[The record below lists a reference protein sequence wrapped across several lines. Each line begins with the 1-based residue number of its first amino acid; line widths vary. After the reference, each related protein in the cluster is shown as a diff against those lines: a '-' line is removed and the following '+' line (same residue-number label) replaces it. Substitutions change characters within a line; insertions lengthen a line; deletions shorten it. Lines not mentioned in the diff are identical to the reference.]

1 MSDLVFGRDRL
12 GELDQATRL
21 EWLVTNGIGGH
32 ASGTVGGAL
41 TRREHGLLVAAL
53 DGERPRTLLL
63 AKLSERIEVGE
74 LAVDLDTNRW
84 RSGAIS
90 PAGHAH
96 LESFRLEGSIPVW
109 TWSVAGARLEKR
121 VWMEHGE
128 NTTYVQYRL
137 APGGAPARLVLR
149 ALVNDRPVE
158 SLTTE
163 ADGSPRVE
171 PVPGGLRIEA
181 RAGGATL
188 WLFAPGAEALP
199 ASTWYRG
206 YSLALETAR
215 GEGDTED
222 HLLAGEIRM
231 WLDPGDRFTV
241 AASTRHDAAAGGPLG
256 FGTALARRQSHD
268 RNLIGM
274 WTDLSPRLERG
285 SPAWVRQLVLAAD
298 TFILERSPAGS
309 AGGRGVVAG
318 YPGFEECGRDALAA
332 LPGLTLATGRPEI
345 ARGVLSSWV
354 RLVDQG
360 LLPGRFTGQP
370 RTPVYDSADASL
382 WFFRAVRATYE
393 ATRDEAFLAEMYPA
407 LEEIGAWYERGTRDG
422 IGVDPQDGLIRIA
435 AGEEDLAL
443 TWMDARAGGRPVTPR
458 KGKPVELNALWYN
471 ALTAMADF
479 ARRLNRPAEPYQR
492 LAARVE
498 RAFER
503 YWNAGTGWLC
513 DLIDGPEG
521 PDPALRPNQILA
533 VSLPDTPLPP
543 ARRRAVL
550 EACGRWLLTSH
561 GLRSLWPAD
570 FGYRGRYAGGPVACE
585 AARHQ
590 GTAFPWLLP
599 HYALAHFR
607 VHGDRDASLALLEPF
622 GSLIGAYGVGYLPA
636 LANGNPPHA
645 ARGAIAHAW
654 AVGEALRAW
663 QLLSARAGA
672 VQGKRAKG
680 AVRAKT
686 AV

>member
-1 MSDLVFGRDRL
+1 MSDLGIGRDRL
-12 GELDQATRL
+12 GDLDQATRL

-53 DGERPRTLLL
+53 DHERPRTLLL

-74 LAVDLDTNRW
+74 LAVDLGTDRW
-84 RSGAIS
+84 KSGAVS
-90 PAGHAH
+90 PAGHVH

-137 APGGAPARLVLR
+137 APGGAPARIVLR
-149 ALVNDRPVE
+149 AMVNDRPVE

-163 ADGSPRVE
+163 ADWSPGVE

-181 RAGGATL
+181 RAGGTTL

-241 AASTRHDAAAGGPLG
+241 AGSTRHDAAAGGPLG

-268 RNLIGM
+268 RNLLGM
-274 WTDLSPRLERG
+274 WTDASPRLERG

-298 TFILERSPAGS
+298 AFILERSPGGT
-309 AGGRGVVAG
+309 AGGRSVVTG
-318 YPGFEECGRDALAA
+318 YPGFEERGRDALSA

-360 LLPGRFTGQP
+360 LLPGRFTEHP
-370 RTPVYDSADASL
+370 RTAEYDSADTAL
-382 WFFRAVRATYE
+382 WFFQAVRATYE
-393 ATRDEAFLAEMYPA
+393 ATRDEGLLAEMYPA
-407 LEEIGAWYERGTRDG
+407 LEEIGAWYERGTRHG

-435 AGEEDLAL
+435 AGEEDLPL
-443 TWMDARAGGRPVTPR
+443 TWMDARAGGKPVTLR

-479 ARRLNRPAEPYQR
+479 ARRLKRPAEPYEH
-492 LAARVE
+492 LAGRVE

-503 YWNAGTGWLC
+503 YWNAGT
-513 DLIDGPEG
+513 
-521 PDPALRPNQILA
+521 
-533 VSLPDTPLPP
+533 DTPLPP

-570 FGYRGRYAGGPVACE
+570 FGYRGRFAGGPDARE

-590 GTAFPWLLP
+590 GTAYPWLLP

-622 GSLIGAYGVGYLPA
+622 GSLIGAYGVGFLPA
-636 LANGNPPHA
+636 LADGNPPHA

-672 VQGKRAKG
+672 AQGKRAKV
-680 AVRAKT
+680 VRAR
-686 AV
+686 AAA